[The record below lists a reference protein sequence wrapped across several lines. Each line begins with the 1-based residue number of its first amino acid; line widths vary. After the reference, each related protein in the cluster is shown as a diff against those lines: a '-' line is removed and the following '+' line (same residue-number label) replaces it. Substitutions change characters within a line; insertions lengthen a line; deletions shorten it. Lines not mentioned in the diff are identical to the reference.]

1 MVCKVIKSQFIIK
14 HNEQDVSHVNR
25 WWNSIN
31 IGRWRYRFL
40 YAHSFNIS
48 HTVCVSRL
56 LLPQTPRA
64 VQSSKNHAFDQAIEL
79 WISISQHTHTHKHT
93 RRMDTVI
100 VSLCNFHVALPS
112 AVQSVWHG
120 IARAINQRKAVTM
133 LESENKNKR
142 KHKFVGAYERW
153 DESAVVAI
161 TLVFAWWRGW
171 QRMPVDWR
179 SMVNNMC
186 AIEDVA

>member
-1 MVCKVIKSQFIIK
+1 MNKTFLMLIADEIQSTLVVGATDFYTLICSIFHTLCVSLVCSYHKR
-14 HNEQDVSHVNR
+14 HVPFNQAKTTR
-25 WWNSIN
+25 LTKQSNCES
-31 IGRWRYRFL
+31 RYR
-40 YAHSFNIS
+40 N
-48 HTVCVSRL
+48 T
-56 LLPQTPRA
+56 
-64 VQSSKNHAFDQAIEL
+64 
-79 WISISQHTHTHKHT
+79 HTHTHT

-142 KHKFVGAYERW
+142 NKEFVGAYERW

-161 TLVFAWWRGW
+161 TLHLLDGEGDRGCLSIGVRW
-171 QRMPVDWR
+171 
-179 SMVNNMC
+179 
-186 AIEDVA
+186 